1 MLTAWI
7 RLGWASQMAAG
18 YETERLSEQQLL
30 ECCSL
35 HKQQGSRR
43 EELQKEFVLRALNF
57 SVTKC
62 PEHYNGKKTGHA
74 QCVTCGLISER

>member
-7 RLGWASQMAAG
+7 RLGWVSQMAPE
-18 YETERLSEQQLL
+18 YETGRASGLRYPASLPHHKRLGL
-30 ECCSL
+30 
-35 HKQQGSRR
+35 RR
-43 EELQKEFVLRALNF
+43 KELQKEFVLRALNF

-74 QCVTCGLISER
+74 LCVTCGLISER